1 MTRVWFAWQ
10 RGAGVISGGLMH
22 GTNEGSKA
30 RGNDVYG
37 TWVAVFEALAEQNW
51 GSEFMSYIFS
61 SGQFYRTR

>member
-1 MTRVWFAWQ
+1 
-10 RGAGVISGGLMH
+10 MH

-30 RGNDVYG
+30 RGKDVYG